1 MYSQHLP
8 PVVSDTDELLR
19 EVDSLTDDDLGDRE
33 TRADS
38 GTGTSRDTG
47 PDTSLDRREATVQP
61 EAEERESS
69 GGLRSRLPSTP
80 SVPTVLTPRGLLLA
94 LALTVAG
101 FLVGGAVPL
110 VGGVTGLLGIAI
122 AGFGLGLLGRG
133 RYLELALAG
142 AATGAVAFFFDRLV
156 LSVVAGFA
164 VPLTLVGGSA
174 GLLAAVLGLYFG
186 RDLRDGLTRSV

>member
-1 MYSQHLP
+1 MYSRHLP
-8 PVVSDTDELLR
+8 PLVSDTDELLR
-19 EVDSLTDDDLGDRE
+19 EVDSLTDDDLGERE
-33 TRADS
+33 TRADT
-38 GTGTSRDTG
+38 GTGRDTG
-47 PDTSLDRREATVQP
+47 PETNPDRGAATVQP
-61 EAEERESS
+61 ETEEREST
-69 GGLRSRLPSTP
+69 GGLRSRLPSGP

-94 LALTVAG
+94 LALTVVG

-110 VGGVTGLLGIAI
+110 VGGVTGLLGIAV
-122 AGFGLGLLGRG
+122 AGFGLGLVGRG

-164 VPLTLVGGSA
+164 VPLTLVGGTA

>member
-1 MYSQHLP
+1 
-8 PVVSDTDELLR
+8 
-19 EVDSLTDDDLGDRE
+19 
-33 TRADS
+33 
-38 GTGTSRDTG
+38 
-47 PDTSLDRREATVQP
+47 
-61 EAEERESS
+61 
-69 GGLRSRLPSTP
+69 
-80 SVPTVLTPRGLLLA
+80 VPTVLTPRGLLLA